1 MLSVFFHYALHL
13 LSRKKVMRKT
23 VLLFALLSTLLI
35 TSCTSVHKTMREP
48 NVRVELERDDFELSQ
63 QVSAEA
69 TSVRVLGIDW
79 KRLLNV
85 ERGSVE
91 GWAFSA
97 VNLGYIPIIGT
108 GITEPT
114 SFYALHEMMKNNP
127 GYDVV
132 FYPQYEAIVKRP
144 VIGLGFIYKKTTV
157 KATARLGKMK

>member
-1 MLSVFFHYALHL
+1 M
-13 LSRKKVMRKT
+13 KKSL
-23 VLLFALLSTLLI
+23 LLFALFAVLGLS
-35 TSCTSVHKTMREP
+35 SCTSLHKTMREP
-48 NVRVELERDDFELSQ
+48 NVRVELVRENFDLSEK
-63 QVSAEA
+63 VSAEA
-69 TSVRVLGIDW
+69 TSVRILGIDW
-79 KRLLNV
+79 QRLLNK
-85 ERGSVE
+85 EQGSVE

-108 GITEPT
+108 GISEPA

-144 VIGLGFIYKKTTV
+144 FIGIGFIYKKTTV

>member
-1 MLSVFFHYALHL
+1 M
-13 LSRKKVMRKT
+13 KKSI
-23 VLLFALLSTLLI
+23 LLFAFLGTLLVS
-35 TSCTSVHKTMREP
+35 SCTSVHKTMREP

-69 TSVRVLGIDW
+69 TSVRILGIDW

-85 ERGSVE
+85 EQGSVE

-132 FYPQYEAIVKRP
+132 FYPQYEAIVNRP
-144 VIGLGFIYKKTTV
+144 FIGIGFIYKKTTV
-157 KATARLGKMK
+157 KATARLGRMK

>member
-1 MLSVFFHYALHL
+1 
-13 LSRKKVMRKT
+13 MRKLFFFIALSST
-23 VLLFALLSTLLI
+23 VLFP
-35 TSCTSVHKTMREP
+35 SCTSLHKTMREP
-48 NVRVELERDDFELSQ
+48 NVRVELERADFDLSQ

-79 KRLLNV
+79 QRLLNK
-85 ERGSVE
+85 EQGSVE

-97 VNLGYIPIIGT
+97 VNFGYIPIIGN
-108 GITEPT
+108 GISEPT

-132 FYPQYEAIVKRP
+132 FYPQYEALVKRP
-144 VIGLGFIYKKTTV
+144 VIGIGFIYKKTTV